1 MIEDKKDV
9 GTMFTDSGGGEL
21 YFVGG
26 KSIEIVCVCGKKA
39 IAGDLSDGGAGVAHM
54 EPRCAK
60 FEELEPD
67 EFLAYLRRHYEK
79 DKEQS

>member
-1 MIEDKKDV
+1 MAEDRKDV
-9 GTMFTDSGGGEL
+9 TVTFADGSGNSL
-21 YFVGG
+21 SFVAD

-60 FEELEPD
+60 FEDLEPD
-67 EFLAYLRRHYEK
+67 EFLAYLRRYYEK
-79 DKEQS
+79 GNN